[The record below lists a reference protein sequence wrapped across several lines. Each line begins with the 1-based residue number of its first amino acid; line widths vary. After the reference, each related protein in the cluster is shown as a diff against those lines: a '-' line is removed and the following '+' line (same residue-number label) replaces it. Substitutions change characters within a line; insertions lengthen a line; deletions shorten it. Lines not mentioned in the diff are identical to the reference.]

1 MLELSSISNVPF
13 DFGCYCGLIGL
24 MYFAISLIPYRLLDL
39 TLAQLR
45 LIESASETEQL
56 ALDCGAGGSE
66 GVVFV
71 PAFAGLFAPHWRED
85 ARGTVC
91 GLTAFHERKHMV
103 KAALDAAAFQAYE
116 VKMDAKVDA
125 QICRYV

>member
-1 MLELSSISNVPF
+1 MF
-13 DFGCYCGLIGL
+13 
-24 MYFAISLIPYRLLDL
+24 FAISLSPYRLLDL
-39 TLAQLR
+39 ALAQLR
-45 LIESASETEQL
+45 LIESAGETEQL

-116 VKMDAKVDA
+116 VKVDA
-125 QICRYV
+125 QICRYVCLEK